1 MMNNITHRKFAGIT
15 GLFGSVQFIVL
26 PIIAMFFYG
35 GGTPWDPAAQGYT
48 FWKNFL
54 SDLGRTVAYNGVE
67 NTVSSPLFNFS
78 LGLYGVTL
86 VLLYSAS
93 FRLFSTL
100 LGYLITIAGMISGIG
115 MFIIA
120 LAPDNILPDLHMQGV
135 WMWALALL
143 AAVVL
148 VIIHDFYSK
157 DKDKQFFILSIVMG
171 AAVAYHISQGFAD
184 VRGPL
189 IVATQK
195 IVVYLNCVWYILL
208 SRRIIRYDK
217 SI

>member
-1 MMNNITHRKFAGIT
+1 MNKNIHLKISGYVGAI
-15 GLFGSVQFIVL
+15 GSIQFIVIS
-26 PIIAMFFYG
+26 IIAMFFYG
-35 GGTPWDPAAQGYT
+35 GGTPWDPSAEGYT
-48 FWKNFL
+48 FWQNFL

-67 NTVSSPLFNFS
+67 NTVSSPLFNFC
-78 LGLYGVTL
+78 LGMYGVTL
-86 VLLYSAS
+86 VLFYSAS

-100 LGYLITIAGMISGIG
+100 LGYLITIAGIISGIG

-143 AAVVL
+143 AAIVL
-148 VIIHDFYSK
+148 VILHDYHSNER
-157 DKDKQFFILSIVMG
+157 DKHFFILSVVL
-171 AAVAYHISQGFAD
+171 ATAVAYHISQGIAD

-195 IVVYLNCVWYILL
+195 IVVYLNCAWYLFL
-208 SRRIIRYDK
+208 SRRMINYAN
-217 SI
+217 

>member
-1 MMNNITHRKFAGIT
+1 MIKNIHIKFSGYAGMI
-15 GLFGSVQFIVL
+15 GSIQFIII

-35 GGTPWDPAAQGYT
+35 GGTPWDHSVEGYT

-54 SDLGRTVAYNGVE
+54 SDLGRTVSYSGVE
-67 NTVSSPLFNFS
+67 NTISSPLFNFC
-78 LGLYGVTL
+78 LGMYGVTL
-86 VLLYSAS
+86 VLFYSAS

-100 LGYLITIAGMISGIG
+100 LGYLITIAGIISGTG

-120 LAPDNILPDLHMQGV
+120 LSPDNIFPDLHMQGV

-148 VIIHDFYSK
+148 VIFHDYHSK
-157 DKDKQFFILSIVMG
+157 ERDKHFFILSVVM
-171 AAVAYHISQGFAD
+171 AAGVAYHISQGFAD

-189 IVATQK
+189 VAATQK
-195 IVVYLNCVWYILL
+195 MVVYINCAWYLYFSKRMIDHGK
-208 SRRIIRYDK
+208 II
-217 SI
+217 

>member
-1 MMNNITHRKFAGIT
+1 MNKNNHLKISGYAGVI
-15 GLFGSVQFIVL
+15 GSVQFIIL

-35 GGTPWDPAAQGYT
+35 GGTAWGNTAEGYT
-48 FWKNFL
+48 FWQNFL
-54 SDLGRTVAYNGVE
+54 SDLGRTVSYSGVE

-78 LGLYGVTL
+78 LGLFGITL
-86 VLLYSAS
+86 ILLYSAS

-100 LGYLITIAGMISGIG
+100 LGYLITIAGIISGTG

-148 VIIHDFYSK
+148 VIFHDYHSK
-157 DKDKQFFILSIVMG
+157 ERDKHFFILSVVM
-171 AAVAYHISQGFAD
+171 AAGVAYHISQGFAD

-189 IVATQK
+189 VVATQK
-195 IVVYLNCVWYILL
+195 IVVYLNCVWYLFL
-208 SRRIIRYDK
+208 SRRMINYAN
-217 SI
+217 